1 MSRDLRGRMGRVAV
15 VFLLATALV
24 MAGAAGCAKKE
35 QAQQPPAQP
44 AGPQRG
50 GNLVVATDREPD
62 TFDLYHVTWS
72 GGLQLVYESLASRD
86 WDYKYAPAL
95 AERWESSPDGLT
107 WTFHLKKGV
116 KFHDGTPLTSQAVK
130 RHFEVLLDPA
140 TAAANAL
147 DYAWIKGMET
157 PDENTIVFKLDKP
170 YPNLLFRVSQTYG
183 AIQDP
188 VAYEKYGPKG
198 TKQYGTT
205 VVAGTGPF
213 KLKEWVP
220 GDRMVFER
228 NPDYAWAPPWCE
240 NQGPPYLDTVT
251 YRMIP
256 DAATRLAEL
265 ETGNVQ
271 ILLSLPV
278 EHYDRARQI
287 PNVEVLKEPAFGLGY
302 LGIATD
308 KKPFSD
314 VRVRRAIN
322 LAIDREALVKSV
334 FFGLAQPAYG
344 YLPPLLAEFYL
355 DKQAHRY
362 DPEAAKQLLAEAGYP
377 KGFKCTLATQNRT
390 EHVRVA
396 QAIQPMLE
404 AVRIKTDLVQ
414 YDEAS
419 YVAMLKAGKQELFM
433 RQYSWDSA
441 DILQWFLDS
450 HQFPYPNHSRW
461 RDPRTDEMIWAA
473 ETSPSME
480 ARTQKYLEV
489 QKYLIDN
496 AVWCPLWYPLNLQ
509 AVRTDMVAGYRLHP
523 ADVFLNDVW
532 LKTAGGGK

>member
-1 MSRDLRGRMGRVAV
+1 MLRKRRPRGRRPMGLVLVLFLV
-15 VFLLATALV
+15 VGILTGCTQKQ
-24 MAGAAGCAKKE
+24 AG
-35 QAQQPPAQP
+35 QP
-44 AGPQRG
+44 APEPSGPRKG
-50 GNLVVATDREPD
+50 GNLVVAVDREPD

-107 WTFHLKKGV
+107 WTFHLKKNV
-116 KFHDGTPLTSQAVK
+116 KFHDGTPLTSHAVK
-130 RHFEVLLDPA
+130 RHFEILLNPE
-140 TAAANAL
+140 TNAANAL

-157 PDENTIVFKLDKP
+157 PDEHTIVFKLDKP

-183 AIQDP
+183 AIQNPD
-188 VAYEKYGPKG
+188 AYEKYGPKG

-205 VVAGTGPF
+205 IAVGTGPF

-220 GDRMVFER
+220 GDRIVFER
-228 NPDYAWAPPWCE
+228 NPDYAWAPPWFQ
-240 NQGPPYLDTVT
+240 NQGAPYLDTVT

-278 EHYDRARQI
+278 EHYDRAKKM
-287 PNVEVLKEPAFGLGY
+287 PNVEVLEKPAFGLGY

-308 KKPFSD
+308 KKPFND

-334 FFGLAQPAYG
+334 FFGLAKPAYG
-344 YLPPLLAEFYL
+344 YLPPLLAEFYE

-362 DPEAAKQLLAEAGYP
+362 DPEAAKKLLAEAGYP
-377 KGFKCTLATQNRT
+377 NGFKCTLATQNRT

-404 AVRIKTDLVQ
+404 AVGIKTELVQ

-419 YVAMLKAGKQELFM
+419 YKDMLKAGKQELFM

-461 RDPRTDEMIWAA
+461 RDKTTDDMIWAA
-473 ETSPSME
+473 ETARDLQ
-480 ARTQKYLEV
+480 ARTEKYFEV
-489 QKYLIDN
+489 QKYLIDK
-496 AVWCPLWYPLNLQ
+496 AVWCPLWYPLTLQ
-509 AVRTDMVAGYRLHP
+509 AVRTDMVAGYRMHP
-523 ADVFLNDVW
+523 GEEAFLNDVW
-532 LKTAGGGK
+532 LKTAGGK